1 MAKSQIFYKYCNF
14 PAKNPRNFLL
24 ANQHRKMNIPT
35 LFTNPIDEI
44 DAFYSQAL
52 SQNKTSDYNIDM
64 SEQFNSIFFKNEIL
78 SQVLFYLG

>member
-1 MAKSQIFYKYCNF
+1 
-14 PAKNPRNFLL
+14 
-24 ANQHRKMNIPT
+24 MNIPT

-44 DAFYSQAL
+44 DAIYSQAL
-52 SQNKTSDYNIDM
+52 SQNKTSNYNIDM